1 MSLNPDPSK
10 QVVEVYFSRRIAPAN
25 SPVLSFNQMAITG
38 ESHKHLGLILDK
50 KLIDHHHLLE
60 KIQRL
65 TKVLVLLINLYLP
78 RDSLVTI

>member
-38 ESHKHLGLILDK
+38 ESHKHLGLIPDK
-50 KLIDHHHLLE
+50 KLIDHHLL
-60 KIQRL
+60 IQRL

>member
-10 QVVEVYFSRRIAPAN
+10 QAVEVYFSRRIAPAN

-38 ESHKHLGLILDK
+38 ESHKHLGLIPDK
-50 KLIDHHHLLE
+50 KLIDHHLLE